1 MVPLSITA
9 ALSPERPLPAGRGLS
24 GDRAAVIDNG
34 TMKVEGQT
42 LTSTEEFEHSDVSP
56 IARGHDLPV
65 YFHEFTDAQFFDIQ
79 LAEW

>member
-1 MVPLSITA
+1 
-9 ALSPERPLPAGRGLS
+9 
-24 GDRAAVIDNG
+24 VIDNG